1 VINEQL
7 LARAVAIN
15 EALAGE
21 FVDQQPMPT
30 SAALSRL
37 ARLGICQQALLRTS
51 TERAQ
56 RILFRLRHERE
67 PQDERQL
74 ERWLERLTDAE
85 RAQLAALAIAWCE
98 GALAALRARRLE
110 RRA

>member
-1 VINEQL
+1 MIDERL

-21 FVDQQPMPT
+21 FVEQQPALA

-37 ARLGICQQALLRTS
+37 APLGICQQALMRTS
-51 TERAQ
+51 SERAR
-56 RILFRLRHERE
+56 RIFFRLRQERE
-67 PQDERQL
+67 PQGEREL

-85 RAQLAALAIAWCE
+85 RAQLAALASAWCE
-98 GALAALRARRLE
+98 GALAALRAHWLEE
-110 RRA
+110 RR